1 MEMKQDLYDYIVAY
15 IVENQNKFYRLA
27 YSYVRN
33 REDALDV
40 VQNAVCKAL
49 ENYGG
54 IRNEGAI
61 STWFYRILVNESLL
75 FIKERK
81 RMTLGETD
89 QEEAHYE
96 EKGFEIQDDL
106 YDSINRL
113 DGDTQTIIKLRFFEE
128 LSLKEIAQ
136 IMEMNLNTVKAR
148 LYRGLRQLKVNIQ
161 EVDV

>member
-1 MEMKQDLYDYIVAY
+1 MKQDLYDYIVAY

-49 ENYGG
+49 ENYGE

-136 IMEMNLNTVKAR
+136 ITEMNLNTVKAR

>member
-1 MEMKQDLYDYIVAY
+1 MKQDPYDYIVAY

-54 IRNEGAI
+54 IRNEGAV

>member
-1 MEMKQDLYDYIVAY
+1 MKQDLYDYIVAY

-27 YSYVRN
+27 YSYVRD

-136 IMEMNLNTVKAR
+136 ITEMNLNTVKAR

>member
-1 MEMKQDLYDYIVAY
+1 MKQDLYDYIVAY

-136 IMEMNLNTVKAR
+136 ITEMNLNTVKAR
-148 LYRGLRQLKVNIQ
+148 LYRGLRQLKVNM
-161 EVDV
+161 VVSSDL

>member
-1 MEMKQDLYDYIVAY
+1 MKQDLYDYIVAY

-54 IRNEGAI
+54 IRNEGAV

-136 IMEMNLNTVKAR
+136 ITEMNLNTVKAR

>member
-1 MEMKQDLYDYIVAY
+1 MKQDLYQEIVAY
-15 IVENQNKFYRLA
+15 IIENQNKFYRLA

-136 IMEMNLNTVKAR
+136 ITEMNLNTVKAR

>member
-1 MEMKQDLYDYIVAY
+1 MKQDLYDYIVAY
-15 IVENQNKFYRLA
+15 IVENQNKIYRLA

-54 IRNEGAI
+54 IRNEGAV

-136 IMEMNLNTVKAR
+136 ITEMNLNTVKAR

>member
-1 MEMKQDLYDYIVAY
+1 MKQDLYDYIVAY

-113 DGDTQTIIKLRFFEE
+113 DGDTHTIIKLRFFEE

-136 IMEMNLNTVKAR
+136 ITEMNLNTVKAR

>member
-1 MEMKQDLYDYIVAY
+1 MKQDLYDYIVAY

-136 IMEMNLNTVKAR
+136 ITEMNLNTVKAR

>member
-1 MEMKQDLYDYIVAY
+1 MKQDLYDYIVAY
-15 IVENQNKFYRLA
+15 IVENQNKIYRLA

-40 VQNAVCKAL
+40 VQNTVCKAL

>member
-1 MEMKQDLYDYIVAY
+1 MKQDLYDYIVAY

-81 RMTLGETD
+81 RITLGETD

-136 IMEMNLNTVKAR
+136 ITEMNLNTVKAR

>member
-1 MEMKQDLYDYIVAY
+1 MKQDLYDYIVAY

-40 VQNAVCKAL
+40 VQNTVCKAL

-81 RMTLGETD
+81 RMTLGEMD

>member
-1 MEMKQDLYDYIVAY
+1 MKQDLYDYIVAY

-136 IMEMNLNTVKAR
+136 ITEMNLNTVKAR

-161 EVDV
+161 GVDV

>member
-1 MEMKQDLYDYIVAY
+1 MKQDLYDYIVAY

-128 LSLKEIAQ
+128 LSLMEIAQ
-136 IMEMNLNTVKAR
+136 ITEMNLNTVKAR

>member
-1 MEMKQDLYDYIVAY
+1 MKQDLYDYIVAY

-148 LYRGLRQLKVNIQ
+148 LYPGLRQLKVNIQ

>member
-1 MEMKQDLYDYIVAY
+1 MKQDLYDYIVAY

-136 IMEMNLNTVKAR
+136 IIEMNLNTIKAR
-148 LYRGLRQLKVNIQ
+148 LYRVLRQLKVNIQ